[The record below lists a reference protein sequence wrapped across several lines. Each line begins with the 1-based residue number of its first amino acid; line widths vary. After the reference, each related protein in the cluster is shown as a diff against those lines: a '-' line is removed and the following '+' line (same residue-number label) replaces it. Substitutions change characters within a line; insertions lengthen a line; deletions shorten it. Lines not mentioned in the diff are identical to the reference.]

1 MNIRLYNARILTMEP
16 GREVFYGEIWVKN
29 DKIAYVAEQ
38 KELAEEWDRSQFPRI
53 AWDIELDC
61 KGNLLMPGFY
71 ISREDGDVI
80 TYDLRT
86 RKPNAGD
93 YMDNA
98 TMHSLEHMFAT
109 YIRNSEMGNEVVYF
123 GPMGCQTGFYLLV
136 RNSRSPKEV
145 FAMTKEVLRQI
156 YDHKGEVFGKSAIEC
171 GHYEN
176 LSLAAAKAE
185 AATYLAVLEEQT
197 NMDFTYPE

>member
-1 MNIRLYNARILTMEP
+1 MNRIKSFT
-16 GREVFYGEIWVKN
+16 IN
-29 DKIAYVAEQ
+29 H
-38 KELAEEWDRSQFPRI
+38 
-53 AWDIELDC
+53 
-61 KGNLLMPGFY
+61 NLLMPGFY

-136 RNSRSPKEV
+136 RAVEPKKV
-145 FAMTKEVLRQI
+145 FQITKEVLSQI
-156 YDHKGEVFGKSAIEC
+156 IAHEGEVFGASAAEC

-176 LSLAAAKAE
+176 LDLEIAKE
-185 AATYLAVLEEQT
+185 ECRIYLAVLEKQT
-197 NMDFTYPE
+197 NMEFSYPTK